1 MFTPA
6 RILFLIGIVAWPHL
20 SAAQEPSSH
29 AFPNHTIRFIVPFP
43 AGGPSDIMSRILA
56 EKMAAVLGQPVV
68 IENRGGA
75 GGLTGIA
82 AVTRA
87 EPDGYTVGLAPSSVL
102 AMMVHLR
109 GSMPFNPLKDLA
121 LITQVTSVPE
131 LLAVNET
138 LRIRTVDDLI
148 ATAKARP
155 GTLSFG
161 STGTGGTPHLAMEL
175 LKLTAHIDLVHVP
188 YTGAAPA
195 VNDLLGGHI
204 QLMFADVPVL
214 LPSVQSGKLRALAV
228 GSRARAALLPDV
240 PTTAELGLP
249 EVEADN
255 WYGLVAPAA
264 APPPVLARLHAAA
277 VEALHAAEVRDRL
290 AGQGAVA
297 VGNSSAAFEGY
308 VRRETGRWGSVIA
321 ATGLKID

>member
-1 MFTPA
+1 
-6 RILFLIGIVAWPHL
+6 
-20 SAAQEPSSH
+20 
-29 AFPNHTIRFIVPFP
+29 
-43 AGGPSDIMSRILA
+43 MSRILV

-82 AVTRA
+82 TVVRA
-87 EPDGYTVGLAPSSVL
+87 EPDGYTIGLAPSSVL

-109 GSMPFNPLKDLA
+109 GSMPFQPARDLA
-121 LITQVTSVPE
+121 LVTQVTSVPE
-131 LLAVNET
+131 LLVVNET
-138 LRIRTVDDLI
+138 LAIRTVDDLI
-148 ATAKARP
+148 ATAKAQP
-155 GTLSFG
+155 GKLSFG

-195 VNDLLGGHI
+195 VNDLIGGHV

-214 LPSVQSGKLRALAV
+214 LPSMQSGKLRALGV

-240 PTTAELGLP
+240 PTMAELGLP

-264 APPPVLARLHAAA
+264 TPPPVLGRLHAAA
-277 VEALHAAEVRDRL
+277 VESLHAADVRDRL
-290 AGQGAVA
+290 AGQGAIA
-297 VGNSSAAFEGY
+297 VGNSSAEFQAY
-308 VRRETGRWGSVIA
+308 VKRESERWGKVIA
-321 ATGLKID
+321 ATGLRID